1 MKTYCFDIDGTL
13 CEQESKDYA
22 RALPL
27 LERVAKVNAL
37 HDQGH
42 RIILF
47 TARGSQSGI
56 DWTQVTRMQLES
68 WGLRYHELITGKP
81 HADVYVDDKAVN
93 PEHFDWSSQ

>member
-13 CEQESKDYA
+13 CEQKSKDYSLA
-22 RALPL
+22 RPFP
-27 LERVAKVNAL
+27 ERVAKVNSL
-37 HDQGH
+37 YEQGNT
-42 RIILF
+42 IILF

-56 DWTQVTRMQLES
+56 DWTKVTLAQLKS

-93 PEHFDWSSQ
+93 PEHFDW